1 MKKINLLFV
10 IIAICFSSFAQTP
23 TITSFSPASGPVG
36 TLVTITGTNLS
47 TPTAFTIGG
56 VSAIVVSDNGTTL
69 VGMVMPGATTGSVS
83 VTTAGGSVSGS
94 SNFSISP
101 TPYPSVQQGNKLV
114 GTGANNLY
122 SGGQQGYSVAI
133 SGDGNTAIVGGWA
146 DDTLRGAVWIYT
158 RAGTTWTQQGPKL
171 VGTGAV
177 NQSIAGANQGYAVA
191 LSADGNTALVGAPSD
206 SIRRGAVWV
215 WVRSNGIWT
224 QQGPKLVSPSTSI
237 YSNQGWSVA
246 LSADGNTAAVGAQVE
261 DFIGAT
267 WIWTRTG
274 GVWTQQGPK
283 LVGTPNS
290 SNEFQGSAVAISAD
304 GNTLIAGA
312 YGDSS
317 YYGGAYIFTRSGG
330 TWSQQ
335 GPKLFG
341 TGYINDAYQGWS
353 VAISADGNTA
363 IIGGRWDNVE
373 EGAAWVFTRSGGVWT
388 QQGAKLLATG
398 NIGHAALGYSV
409 ALSADGNIAMIGG
422 PGDDTSGA
430 VWVFA
435 RTGNTWSQQAILI
448 GTGAMGNASQG
459 SALSISA
466 NGLTVIEGGYM
477 DDTSRGAAWIFST
490 ACTPNGSTAT
500 AWICNGDTFAFG
512 SQHLTSS
519 GTYIDTLTNING
531 CDSIITLT
539 LTVHPLPVV
548 TWMQTD
554 TFDWFWCTP
563 ARTVVLDSVSPSGGH
578 FYGPYVTD
586 STVYIPKV
594 TFDSTFAIT
603 YTYTDSDGCANA
615 VSKNFRFL
623 IGCEG
628 INSISNANSIHLYP
642 NPNKGTFTL
651 STVNGQQSTNSFTIS
666 DMLGNVIAHDVINT
680 NEQSIEVK
688 DAAEGVYTLVVKGSQ
703 PVRFVVVR

>member
-1 MKKINLLFV
+1 
-10 IIAICFSSFAQTP
+10 
-23 TITSFSPASGPVG
+23 
-36 TLVTITGTNLS
+36 
-47 TPTAFTIGG
+47 
-56 VSAIVVSDNGTTL
+56 
-69 VGMVMPGATTGSVS
+69 
-83 VTTAGGSVSGS
+83 
-94 SNFSISP
+94 
-101 TPYPSVQQGNKLV
+101 
-114 GTGANNLY
+114 
-122 SGGQQGYSVAI
+122 
-133 SGDGNTAIVGGWA
+133 
-146 DDTLRGAVWIYT
+146 
-158 RAGTTWTQQGPKL
+158 
-171 VGTGAV
+171 
-177 NQSIAGANQGYAVA
+177 
-191 LSADGNTALVGAPSD
+191 
-206 SIRRGAVWV
+206 
-215 WVRSNGIWT
+215 
-224 QQGPKLVSPSTSI
+224 
-237 YSNQGWSVA
+237 
-246 LSADGNTAAVGAQVE
+246 
-261 DFIGAT
+261 
-267 WIWTRTG
+267 
-274 GVWTQQGPK
+274 
-283 LVGTPNS
+283 
-290 SNEFQGSAVAISAD
+290 
-304 GNTLIAGA
+304 
-312 YGDSS
+312 
-317 YYGGAYIFTRSGG
+317 
-330 TWSQQ
+330 
-335 GPKLFG
+335 
-341 TGYINDAYQGWS
+341 
-353 VAISADGNTA
+353 
-363 IIGGRWDNVE
+363 
-373 EGAAWVFTRSGGVWT
+373 
-388 QQGAKLLATG
+388 
-398 NIGHAALGYSV
+398 
-409 ALSADGNIAMIGG
+409 MIGG